1 MSTNIAPRSS
11 GQSVKSDK
19 ALAKREYIKKAATE
33 LLVEFGYEETSLDAI
48 CQKASCSKSA
58 IYQYFGNKQGL
69 LAALTEDVAI
79 ELSHALHAFHLQE
92 LDIEDALLMYAKLA
106 MAKILNDRHVAVVR
120 ATISSLGQFPEL
132 GPTYYRVGA
141 QTAQAALIQYFS
153 VKITAKELDISDPTW
168 AAHEFQGLLFWERL
182 VAQVVGAQTSPTQ
195 EEIENHSA
203 KVVNTFLSRYQ
214 IIKS

>member
-1 MSTNIAPRSS
+1 MSTIIDRKLT
-11 GQSVKSDK
+11 GKSLKSNK
-19 ALAKREYIKKAATE
+19 ALAKREFIKQAATE
-33 LLVEFGYEETSLDAI
+33 LLVEFGYQETSLDAI

-58 IYQYFGNKQGL
+58 IYQHFGNKQGL

-79 ELSHALHAFHLQE
+79 ELSQALHAFHLQE
-92 LDIEDALLMYAKLA
+92 MDIKDALLMYAKLA

-153 VKITAKELDISDPTW
+153 AKVTAKELDISDSTW
-168 AAHEFQGLLFWERL
+168 AAHEFQGLLFWEKL
-182 VAQVVGAQTSPTQ
+182 VAQVVGAQSSPSE
-195 EEIENHSA
+195 EEIENHSS
-203 KVVNTFLSRYQ
+203 KVVNTFLNRYR
-214 IIKS
+214 IVKS

>member
-1 MSTNIAPRSS
+1 
-11 GQSVKSDK
+11 VKSNK
-19 ALAKREYIKKAATE
+19 ALAKREFIKQAATE

-79 ELSHALHAFHLQE
+79 ELSQALHAFHLQE
-92 LDIEDALLMYAKLA
+92 LNIEDALLMYAKLA
-106 MAKILNDRHVAVVR
+106 MAKILNDRHIAVVR
-120 ATISSLGQFPEL
+120 ATISSLGKFPEL

-153 VKITAKELDISDPTW
+153 AKISARELDISDPGW

-182 VAQVVGAQTSPTQ
+182 VAQVVGAQSSPTQ
-195 EEIENHSA
+195 EEVENHSV
-203 KVVNTFLSRYQ
+203 KVVDTFLSRYQ
-214 IIKS
+214 IVKS